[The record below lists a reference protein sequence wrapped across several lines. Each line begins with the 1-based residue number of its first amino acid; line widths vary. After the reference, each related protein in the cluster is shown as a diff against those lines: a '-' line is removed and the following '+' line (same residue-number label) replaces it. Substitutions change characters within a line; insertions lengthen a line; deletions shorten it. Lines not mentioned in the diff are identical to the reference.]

1 MSDKPRSSSARDE
14 GFTLVEVVVALG
26 VLMVVMAAVLPQVV
40 VGLRGA
46 TVADSM
52 TAAKGVIEAQMEKM
66 RNLPWHV
73 APSAELRIDV
83 LDRYYPDL
91 TPPTNT
97 SFACLQADGSVRP
110 PSTTRSGYVSTTTR
124 CSYEPAS
131 GPFYRMVEVVDPAGP
146 AVYTLVTDTQFLT
159 SEAPTTTPAVY
170 GPSPAAAPST
180 GYDSTGVTASDN
192 PISEEV
198 GVTVTA
204 FDTRPGK
211 QLKPLTAYT
220 QIANDLRAPERI
232 TAVADTTAIQVSG
245 VTRDD
250 KSVSASAGQLDLAG
264 FLARLSTASAQLTA
278 VAARWSADD
287 PQGLAK
293 GPVSAPPATTAAAV
307 TGTAGSLNGTCD
319 FVCWSVP
326 STSAIATTAASGQP
340 VVASSATPG
349 TPVQSAVTGSGTT
362 PSLTFSNTTVAD
374 RPTYYRKLATDLAL
388 DPDQPI
394 VSVGPASASISSCGS
409 GGGGSMVGRG
419 FVTSTATTV
428 TSCVES
434 ATSTVSLFPRRLLA
448 DPVLRLTLEYSNL
461 RCSVTP
467 TANTRSA
474 TASFRLKVEV
484 AGRNGTV
491 TKTLTETS
499 PDSDLQGL
507 LTTQI
512 SASRT
517 LADYVKSWSLGTRSM
532 STSLRT
538 TASAS
543 VPGVLSLV
551 TNPVR
556 NLEPYTTDTATYT
569 PDPASSVSLTLGA
582 ASCLTKDA
590 R

>member
-1 MSDKPRSSSARDE
+1 MPESTRTTDGTED
-14 GFTLVEVVVALG
+14 GFTLVEVVVALAI
-26 VLMVVMAAVLPQVV
+26 LMVVMVAVLPQVI

-46 TVADSM
+46 AVADSM
-52 TAAKGVIEAQMEKM
+52 TAAKGVITAQMEKM

-83 LDRYYPDL
+83 LDRYYPNL

-97 SFACLQADGSVRP
+97 SFACLAADGSVRAP
-110 PSTTRSGYVSTTTR
+110 ATTRSGYVSTTTR
-124 CSYEPAS
+124 CSYEPA
-131 GPFYRMVEVVDPAGP
+131 GGAFYRTVEVVDPAGP

-159 SEAPTTTPAVY
+159 SKAPTTTPAVY
-170 GPSPAAAPST
+170 GPSPAPAPAT
-180 GYDSTGVTASDN
+180 GYDSTGVTASDQ
-192 PISEEV
+192 PISDQI

-220 QIANDLRAPERI
+220 QIADDLRAPERI
-232 TAVADTTAIQVSG
+232 TAVADATAVQVSG

-250 KSVSASAGQLDLAG
+250 RSVSASAGQLDLSG

-293 GPVSAPPATTAAAV
+293 GPVSAPPATTTAAF

-319 FVCWSVP
+319 FVCWGVP
-326 STSAIATTAASGQP
+326 STSVIATTAASGLP
-340 VVASSATPG
+340 VVAASVTPG
-349 TPVQSAVTGSGTT
+349 TPVQSAVTGGTA
-362 PSLTFSNTTVAD
+362 PALTFSNTAAID
-374 RPTYYRKLATDLAL
+374 RPTYYRTIATDLAL
-388 DPDQPI
+388 DPGQPI
-394 VSVGPASASISSCGS
+394 LSVAPSGASISGCGG
-409 GGGGSMVGRG
+409 GGGGSLVGRG
-419 FVTSTATTV
+419 YVTSTATTV
-428 TSCVES
+428 TSCAEA
-434 ATSTVSLFPRRLLA
+434 ATSTVSLFPRLQPA
-448 DPVLRLTLEYSNL
+448 DPVLKLTLEYSTL

-467 TANTRSA
+467 TTNTRSA
-474 TASFRLKVEV
+474 SISFRVKVEI
-484 AGRNGTV
+484 AGRNGLV
-491 TKTLTETS
+491 TRTLTEAS
-499 PDSDLQGL
+499 PNSDLQGL
-507 LTTQI
+507 LTTPI
-512 SASRT
+512 SATRT
-517 LADYVKSWSLGTRSM
+517 LGDYVKSWSLGTRST
-532 STSLRT
+532 STTLRT

-551 TNPVR
+551 TTPVR

-582 ASCLTKDA
+582 ASCQAKDA